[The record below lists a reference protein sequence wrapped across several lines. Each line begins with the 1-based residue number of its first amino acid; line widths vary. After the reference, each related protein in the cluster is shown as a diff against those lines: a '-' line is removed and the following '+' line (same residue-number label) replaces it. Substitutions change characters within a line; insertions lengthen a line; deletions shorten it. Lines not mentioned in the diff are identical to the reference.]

1 MTKNYNPLNY
11 PSSTSYT
18 ATDPLDPFEL
28 FVKLDQPEQETHDN
42 VMELD
47 FILDI
52 IENIAR
58 EHNQGDEGEE
68 EASNLELASRK
79 VKEISQEYDELCELK
94 NSIDEFNQILESMQ
108 KFKDLLKEY
117 SESSLAETEKNIE
130 DSLARLNEAQFVL
143 SMAQLEHDAKRA
155 DSMRNHPAG
164 KKREAEEREKSMR
177 NHPAGKGR
185 DISTGT
191 LSLGAL
197 VYDKIS
203 NQVLMLDSI
212 FDGSRCILGLY
223 TRKMN
228 LAVKF
233 EYMQDPYSDLEKFN
247 FSDKFFERYIVIR
260 ESDQSDS
267 GFNRYDSI
275 LPEND
280 EWYYIEDSMNCVLYR
295 DASTG
300 GWVAW
305 GDSHSTE
312 EVMLPYR
319 ILATNKIQ

>member
-1 MTKNYNPLNY
+1 M
-11 PSSTSYT
+11 
-18 ATDPLDPFEL
+18 
-28 FVKLDQPEQETHDN
+28 
-42 VMELD
+42 
-47 FILDI
+47 
-52 IENIAR
+52 
-58 EHNQGDEGEE
+58 
-68 EASNLELASRK
+68 
-79 VKEISQEYDELCELK
+79 
-94 NSIDEFNQILESMQ
+94 
-108 KFKDLLKEY
+108 
-117 SESSLAETEKNIE
+117 AETEKNIE

-143 SMAQLEHDAKRA
+143 SMAQLEQDAKRA